1 MNKKFISAAMVILLI
16 TAVLITSCGNNAD
29 ANQNSNDTGKA
40 DVSSVADDAEILREN
55 TPDNLPKDLNF
66 DGEIITVHIR
76 GDEQSTVEMNAELTG
91 DVIEDAVYYRN
102 QAVEER
108 LNVKIVSYVAEGW
121 EAYNTAISNLR
132 SSIMAGDDTYDIIAG
147 WSARIPQLSIEGLFM
162 DLYDVDYLDMSQ
174 PWWVQS
180 LITELDVAGTLNFLT
195 GDIALTLLR
204 AAYVMYFNKT
214 VEGNFEVESLYD
226 IVNRGEWTIDKMS
239 EITKGISSDINGDGV
254 MDEND
259 MYGGAFTAVNQVD
272 CYLQGSGIKMIT
284 KDSNGLP
291 VLDIEYEKIT
301 VLVEKIYS
309 FLFENPGVIC
319 FTGNENSFGN
329 QLDNLFMGDRA
340 LLVAGP
346 LDNASITYK
355 EMDSDYGIIPYPK
368 YDSNQNEYYTRI
380 QDSMSLWGIPITNN
394 TPHISGAV
402 MEAMAAESYRKL
414 TPAYYEI
421 AMKVK
426 YSRDDISSQML
437 DIIRDGAYLNFA
449 SIYNESI
456 GTPWF
461 VMRLLLN
468 EKNKD
473 FASWIASNE
482 PTIQQKLNEM
492 VTAFNEG

>member
-1 MNKKFISAAMVILLI
+1 MKKKLLSIFMIVVFVGVIFISACSGDTEQGQNLNE
-16 TAVLITSCGNNAD
+16 TSGN
-29 ANQNSNDTGKA
+29 
-40 DVSSVADDAEILREN
+40 VSSEVEETEVLREN
-55 TPDNLPKDLNF
+55 TPDTLPSDLNF
-66 DGEIITVHIR
+66 GGETITVHIR
-76 GDEQSTVEMNAELTG
+76 GDAQSTVEMNAELTG

-108 LNVKIVSYVAEGW
+108 LNIKLETYVAEGW
-121 EAYNTAISNLR
+121 EAYNTAIANLR
-132 SSIMAGDDTYDIIAG
+132 GSIMAGDDTYDIIAG

-162 DLYDVDYLDMSQ
+162 DLYDVDYLDMSK

-180 LITELDVAGTLNFLT
+180 LITELDIAGTLNFLT
-195 GDIALTLLR
+195 GDIALTLMR
-204 AAYVMYFNKT
+204 AAYVIYFNKT
-214 VEGNFEVESLYD
+214 VEQNFELESLYD
-226 IVNRGEWTIDKMS
+226 IVNRGDWTIDKMA
-239 EITKGISSDINGDGV
+239 EITKGISNDLNGDGV

-272 CYLQGSGIKMIT
+272 CFLQGSNISMIK
-284 KDSNGLP
+284 KDSDGFP
-291 VLDIEYEKIT
+291 VLDVEYEKLT

-309 FLFENPGVIC
+309 FMFENPGVLCI
-319 FTGNENSFGN
+319 TGNENNFST
-329 QLDNLFMGDRA
+329 QLNNMFMGDRA

-346 LDNASITYK
+346 LDTASSTFK

-368 YDSNQNEYYTRI
+368 YDSNQAEYYTRI
-380 QDSMSLWGIPITNN
+380 QDSVSLWCIPITNSAPN
-394 TPHISGAV
+394 MAGAV

-426 YSRDDISSQML
+426 YSRDDVSSQML

-456 GTPWF
+456 GNPWF
-461 VMRLLLN
+461 VMRLLIN
-468 EKNKD
+468 EKKKD

-482 PTIQQKLNEM
+482 PTIQQKLNEL
-492 VTAFNEG
+492 VDAYKN